1 MKQDEAFR
9 KNLAKKLRGAYE
21 TDERLDAVNTQG
33 LAACGML
40 AILYVIVRIIYVG
53 VHGGLALPELVL
65 LFLMGLAIWKVN
77 RQHKV
82 HKLPT
87 VFGKV
92 VDPSPKARGKRL
104 GLYTLNGAAL
114 ALTWSLMDLFGD
126 ITGQGMCV
134 RQFAIAF
141 MMTLVISFLMDLVI
155 SERKIQKYN
164 AYIVRLEAEENDLS

>member
-1 MKQDEAFR
+1 MKNKRMKIARIAHDMNQEE
-9 KNLAKKLRGAYE
+9 LAKRVGV
-21 TDERLDAVNTQG
+21 TRQTI
-33 LAACGML
+33 GMI

-53 VHGGLALPELVL
+53 FHGGLALPELVL
-65 LFLMGLAIWKVN
+65 LFLMGLAIRKVN

-82 HKLPT
+82 HKLPA

-104 GLYTLNGAAL
+104 GLYALNGAAL
-114 ALTWSLMDLFGD
+114 ALICSLMELFGD

-164 AYIVRLEAEENDLS
+164 AYIARLEAEENDLS